1 VKMPAPIYITGPAG
15 TGKTTKL
22 LALTAQCARE
32 LSFQPHQKVLAMA
45 YMHGARRRLESSIA
59 GHRECRTVPCTVC
72 TIDSFALTLVNRWR
86 SSLGIKYP
94 VSAAPTRCS
103 LRFERHARIHLTFDE
118 IAAFAADLLTRPVVL
133 RLLSAS
139 HPLVVIDEF
148 QDCIGRRLE
157 VIKAISEASQLIL
170 AADPFQLLNG
180 GPAECPALDWLE
192 SLSGT
197 GLREHHQ
204 LTEPHR
210 FSANP
215 GIFRSAR
222 AVREQSDSEDSAVPV
237 HFGPPSPIAW
247 WIMERLLLGWYGP
260 CWSGTTALISPSGS
274 GAINDVLRLMS
285 EHAEK
290 RGRKSIRWER
300 QSASDEEQE
309 ILYDE
314 LGVTSDHLDDGE
326 WERPSKAL
334 SARAIEVID
343 RAYRFVQLRG
353 LGRISNSLITTFA
366 DEIVHAARAYNK
378 NSSRFVVTTVHG
390 AKNREFDNVCV
401 IWSYRIPADSEA
413 QRRLLYNAITR
424 AKINCVVFDTRTKRV
439 VSSDPVMSLLGL
451 PKPVF
456 NKKKKRPSTARSRQV
471 VKRPK

>member
-1 VKMPAPIYITGPAG
+1 MPAPIYITGPAG

-22 LALTAQCARE
+22 LALTVQCARE
-32 LSFQPHQKVLAMA
+32 LSLQPHQKVLAMA

-59 GHRECRTVPCTVC
+59 GHRECRTVPCTIC

-86 SSLGIKYP
+86 ASLRIEFP
-94 VSAAPTRCS
+94 ISAAPSRCS
-103 LRFERHARIHLTFDE
+103 LRFERHQRTHLTFDE
-118 IAAFAADLLTRPVVL
+118 IAAFATDLLTRPIVL

-148 QDCIGRRLE
+148 QDCIGGRLE
-157 VIKAISEASQLIL
+157 LIKAISGASQLIL
-170 AADPFQLLNG
+170 AADPFQHLQG
-180 GPAECPALDWLE
+180 GPTECPALDWLE

-197 GLREHHQ
+197 GLREHHH

-215 GIFRSAR
+215 GIFRSAK
-222 AVREQSDSEDSAVPV
+222 AVREQRPSEDSAVPV
-237 HFGPPSPIAW
+237 HCGPPVPIAW

-260 CWSGTTALISPSGS
+260 CWSGTTALISPSGR
-274 GAINDVLRLMS
+274 GAINDVVRLIS
-285 EHAEK
+285 QHAEK

-309 ILYDE
+309 ILYGE
-314 LGVTSDHLDDGE
+314 LGVTNDHLDDGN
-326 WERPSKAL
+326 WERPPQAL
-334 SARAIEVID
+334 SARATEVID
-343 RAYRFVQLRG
+343 RAHRFVQLRG
-353 LGRISNSLITTFA
+353 LGQISNSLISAFA
-366 DEIVHAARAYNK
+366 DEIVHAACAYNK
-378 NSSRFVVTTVHG
+378 SSSRFIVTTVHG

-401 IWSYRIPADSEA
+401 IWSYRIPGDSEA

-424 AKINCVVFDTRTKRV
+424 AKLNCVVFDTRSKKV
-439 VSSDPVMSLLGL
+439 VSSDPVIGLLGS

-456 NKKKKRPSTARSRQV
+456 NKKKNRSSAERSRRVAKPTQQ
-471 VKRPK
+471 